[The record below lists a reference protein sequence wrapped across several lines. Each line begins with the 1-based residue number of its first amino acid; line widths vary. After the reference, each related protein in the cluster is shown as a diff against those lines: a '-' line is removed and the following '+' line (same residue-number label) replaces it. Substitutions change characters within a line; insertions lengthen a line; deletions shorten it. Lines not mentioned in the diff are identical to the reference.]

1 MLSLANPCLLLNAP
15 SIRNESKPHIC
26 ELLHGCRSVKTWL
39 LPYWSGKN
47 MFRFASFVLRDIL
60 LALIQYNSH
69 LQVVQ
74 VSLGLAWAS
83 QEVDGSLIAEEEPGV
98 TLQAKKHKLLSGTV

>member
-1 MLSLANPCLLLNAP
+1 MQIRKNLTAALLVWQEHVSL
-15 SIRNESKPHIC
+15 
-26 ELLHGCRSVKTWL
+26 
-39 LPYWSGKN
+39 
-47 MFRFASFVLRDIL
+47 ASFVLRDIL